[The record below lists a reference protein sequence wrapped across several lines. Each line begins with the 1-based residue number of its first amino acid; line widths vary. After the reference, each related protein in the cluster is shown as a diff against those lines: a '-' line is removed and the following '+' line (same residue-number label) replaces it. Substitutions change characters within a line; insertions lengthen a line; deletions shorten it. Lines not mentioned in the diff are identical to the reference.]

1 MVNCLVI
8 EKEVLIIFSI
18 LVYFHYMS
26 LPLSLPS
33 VVCSLSCAAV
43 GILALVLSA

>member
-1 MVNCLVI
+1 MVNCLVT
-8 EKEVLIIFSI
+8 EKEVLVFSV
-18 LVYFHYMS
+18 LVYFLYMS